1 MAVSINITANSVE
14 ELQEQFKA
22 ISGMV
27 IGYQYHPPVDAI
39 VAVPVSEPP
48 AEIKPVLTQEQMEEN
63 IKNAPVHEDPPQP
76 TLEEVREAF
85 RTLRDR
91 KGANAVK
98 EILKAYGAASV
109 PELKPEDYLGA
120 RDRALTE
127 V

>member
-14 ELQEQFKA
+14 ELQEQFKVV
-22 ISGMV
+22 SGLV
-27 IGYQYHPPVDAI
+27 VGYQYHPPVDTI
-39 VAVPVSEPP
+39 VAVPASEPP

-63 IKNAPVHEDPPQP
+63 IKNAPTHEEPPQP

-85 RTLRDR
+85 RALRDK

-120 RDRALTE
+120 LDRALTE